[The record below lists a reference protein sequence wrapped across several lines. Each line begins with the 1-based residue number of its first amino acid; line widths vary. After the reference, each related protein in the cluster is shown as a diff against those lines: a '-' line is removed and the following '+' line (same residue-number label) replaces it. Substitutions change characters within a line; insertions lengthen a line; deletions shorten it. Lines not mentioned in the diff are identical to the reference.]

1 MSRQLIYLPEV
12 ARDVADGKQYYEE
25 LSPGTGGLRFET
37 AVRQVVTQIEAG
49 LVTHI
54 RAFESFHRVLLPK
67 FPYVLYYRLIE
78 NKAVITAILYARFDP
93 KKIEDILKNRR
104 D

>member
-12 ARDVADGKQYYEE
+12 ARDVAGGKEYYEK
-25 LSPGTGGLRFET
+25 LSPGRGGVRFEA

-54 RAFESFHRVLLPK
+54 CVFEGFHRVLLPK

-78 NKAVITAILYARFDP
+78 NKAVILAILYARFDP
-93 KKIEDILKNRR
+93 KKIEELLKNRGG
-104 D
+104 